1 MLWFL
6 TALFFIFFF
15 QPILPCC
22 SISSF
27 LMASATTVAHIC
39 ITQLDLFFFFEIHTK
54 LCTSQLSFD
63 AQRHVRFTVQNST
76 HHIPSQICVFLIKSM
91 SLLSINDQAK
101 NLRVFWIPFSVTCH
115 QNLLT
120 VPYITDLFLV
130 LIITITLS

>member
-1 MLWFL
+1 MVPHSFILHL
-6 TALFFIFFF
+6 LLSAYTSLLFDFIFSDGLSYHCCTHLYH
-15 QPILPCC
+15 PIRP
-22 SISSF
+22 
-27 LMASATTVAHIC
+27 
-39 ITQLDLFFFFEIHTK
+39 FFFFEIHTK